1 MMSKHRKFRRPSK
14 KHNKFLDPLFQGKVV
29 QALSSIMSKSWFWPK
44 TSKKPKGAAAV
55 RARGRSSLAKKKG
68 KIAAKAAAQRGKAG
82 ITLTKKADV
91 SNFKLV
97 DIRPDIMSTS
107 CSPIASGRSP
117 PSSGSKS
124 PGSCVSARF
133 SSSSL

>member
-1 MMSKHRKFRRPSK
+1 MTAGSILQGVQGSSWEQFFDVMVMWVMDYPRQLMQRESGVTYQT
-14 KHNKFLDPLFQGKVV
+14 LDRWVLLFQGKVV

-97 DIRPDIMSTS
+97 VQGTPMECCGLT
-107 CSPIASGRSP
+107 
-117 PSSGSKS
+117 
-124 PGSCVSARF
+124 
-133 SSSSL
+133 